1 MGSVLRRGG
10 DRGSRRPLP
19 RGDRGMRL
27 LPRLVGFL
35 ALGGLLAACSGEA
48 ALPGQVV
55 ATIGPGAALATVVP
69 TTGTADGSPG
79 PSVGLVETTRAPVA
93 VTAAP
98 ATPAETPTP
107 MPTPTVKPYT
117 GKVNLAGKVA
127 SDIPGTPVA
136 AGTTV
141 TSVADSNTKPR
152 DVYAIEMEAGAT
164 LHLEVA
170 LLSQPS
176 RATITVA
183 NPGST
188 SFDNGEISE
197 LGKLQAW
204 VDYYAR
210 DPDTGDFSAA
220 VTGVYYVCLVPDRGG
235 VKYSMRFT
243 VR

>member
-1 MGSVLRRGG
+1 
-10 DRGSRRPLP
+10 
-19 RGDRGMRL
+19 MRL

-127 SDIPGTPVA
+127 TRPPCTLVA
-136 AGTTV
+136 AGAEV
-141 TSVADSNTKPR
+141 TSLLNPDQRPSEC
-152 DVYAIEMEAGAT
+152 YAIDLKFGQTLSVDGESTTYPRAGLFYSEADIGSGQDVASCTFSNGCPLVFQTAADGRFYVVVECMGGHAT
-164 LHLEVA
+164 CDY
-170 LLSQPS
+170 
-176 RATITVA
+176 TI
-183 NPGST
+183 
-188 SFDNGEISE
+188 
-197 LGKLQAW
+197 L
-204 VDYYAR
+204 
-210 DPDTGDFSAA
+210 FS
-220 VTGVYYVCLVPDRGG
+220 
-235 VKYSMRFT
+235 